1 MENNTPLYIITDFFV
16 ERKHYLK
23 NNLFFITIFQNIKK
37 WGGKYKKIFKSPCNF
52 AKIWYTIFSIF
63 GSLFKSEKFI
73 ISGGIKMF
81 GFHKKK
87 TNYGKIIAITVAA
100 VAAASAIAFVIYK
113 LIKKYTEDLVY
124 DCDDLL
130 DECDDCDLAI
140 EDFEDEE
147 EAVEAA
153 E

>member
-1 MENNTPLYIITDFFV
+1 MFF
-16 ERKHYLK
+16 K
-23 NNLFFITIFQNIKK
+23 
-37 WGGKYKKIFKSPCNF
+37 
-52 AKIWYTIFSIF
+52 
-63 GSLFKSEKFI
+63 
-73 ISGGIKMF
+73 
-81 GFHKKK
+81 KKK
-87 TNYGKIIAITVAA
+87 TNYGKIIAITVAC

-130 DECDDCDLAI
+130 EECDDCDFAI
-140 EDFEDEE
+140 EDIEEAE